1 MKPTGRILALWLML
15 TSLLAGCGFHLRN
28 QADIPFSSI
37 YLQAPASSA
46 VATSIRHMMIFGG
59 HPERLATSPTKAER
73 ILEIQSENEQMIIL
87 ALTATGL
94 VSEYQLQLDIKY
106 RLLMPDGKEALP
118 PTKIHLTRDMAY
130 NASQPYAYGDEEQF
144 LYRDMQTDAAQQ
156 ILRRLSMMHN

>member
-1 MKPTGRILALWLML
+1 MKWSRSNFAVFFILPW
-15 TSLLAGCGFHLRN
+15 LLASCGFHLRN

-46 VATSIRHMMIFGG
+46 VASDIRHIMIFGG
-59 HPERLATSPTKAER
+59 HPERLASSPAKAER
-73 ILEIQSENEQMIIL
+73 ILEIQSENQQMIIL

-106 RLLMPDGKEALP
+106 RLIMPDGKEALP
-118 PTKIHLTRDMAY
+118 PTHIHLTRDMAY

-156 ILRRLSMMHN
+156 ILRRLAMMHN